1 MGRSLGARAWELAGR
16 PGIHSHHASETL
28 CLSECR
34 FPSHAGSSYWLEAA
48 RVSVRPFS
56 LEPSAKAT
64 PSPCEFSSMRSC
76 FRLLI
81 WLHSA
86 GEVAV
91 VGNSQEGASAGW
103 QLGLSSVLNF
113 VWKRKWL
120 GFFRLSWD
128 LAQNQ
133 FYCLTFVTAQHVPS
147 LYSRA
152 LRNDTTVLCWQDLMV
167 ANLYY
172 IYTIV

>member
-1 MGRSLGARAWELAGR
+1 MGRRLGARAWELAGR
-16 PGIHSHHASETL
+16 PGIHSHHAREPL
-28 CLSECR
+28 CLSECH
-34 FPSHAGSSYWLEAA
+34 FPSRPGSSYWLEAA

-56 LEPSAKAT
+56 LEPSAKGT
-64 PSPCEFSSMRSC
+64 PSLCEFSSMWSC

-86 GEVAV
+86 GKVAV

-113 VWKRKWL
+113 EWMRKWL
-120 GFFRLSWD
+120 GFFRLSRYLTW
-128 LAQNQ
+128 NQ
-133 FYCLTFVTAQHVPS
+133 FYCLTFVKAHHVSS

-152 LRNDTTVLCWQDLMV
+152 LRNDTTFFDNIWWLQ
-167 ANLYY
+167 
-172 IYTIV
+172 I